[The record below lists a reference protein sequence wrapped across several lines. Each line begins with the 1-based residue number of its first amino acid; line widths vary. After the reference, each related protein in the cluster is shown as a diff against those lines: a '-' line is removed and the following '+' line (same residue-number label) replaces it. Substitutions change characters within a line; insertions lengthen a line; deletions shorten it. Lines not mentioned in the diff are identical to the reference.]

1 MKQTPKENTLPD
13 ENRWNGWVSFVW
25 FIAMITMMASVLLIA
40 TMGFI
45 EVPRTYYGT
54 EKVINWTVLS
64 WAIGQSIA
72 ALMLAALFSIANA
85 TYRNSCKTMRMLTA
99 VAKLTMADRAKAKRE
114 QPVKTAATEQSP
126 QN

>member
-13 ENRWNGWVSFVW
+13 ENRWNGWVSFAW

-54 EKVINWTVLS
+54 EKVANWSVLS

-72 ALMLAALFSIANA
+72 ALMLAALFSIVNA
-85 TYRNSCKTMRMLTA
+85 SYKNSCKTMRMMTA
-99 VAKLTMADRAKAKRE
+99 VAKLAMANRVRAKPA
-114 QPVKTAATEQSP
+114 QPVKTPNAELT
-126 QN
+126 NG